1 MNLTLKNTIAK
12 LVRIPLLHRLM
23 LLGIRVFVPRQ
34 RMGIVMVVLDE
45 QDRVLML
52 RHVFH
57 PNFPWG
63 LPGGW
68 LGRNESPAE
77 AVVREVKEETGLTA
91 VLGPVVQVRREDH
104 PPHIG
109 MAYMGRVLP
118 GEIKLSGEII
128 EAAWFA
134 VDELPEP
141 LLPFMRDAILKAVQ
155 RSYLLDEVEMHCN

>member
-1 MNLTLKNTIAK
+1 MTLTLKKFVAR

-23 LLGIRVFVPRQ
+23 FIGIRVFVPRQ
-34 RMGIVMVVLDE
+34 RMGIVTVLLDDE
-45 QDRVLML
+45 QRVLLL

-57 PNFPWG
+57 PTYPWG

-68 LGRNESPAE
+68 LGRNEAPAD
-77 AVVREVKEETGLTA
+77 AAVREVKEETGLTA
-91 VLGPVVQVRREDH
+91 VLGPVIQVRREEN

-109 MAYMGRVLP
+109 MAYIGRVLP

-134 VDELPEP
+134 VDEMPEP
-141 LLPFMRDAILKAVQ
+141 LLPFIRDAIHTAIEQANSERFSVTSKQ
-155 RSYLLDEVEMHCN
+155 